1 MKQFAR
7 TVLTIILCVVFI
19 AIADIANISR
29 KEKRLSRAVRSIG
42 GRSGSIPVWPLGTEY
57 RVTLT
62 ALPNDSQLEE
72 LKIANRLR
80 GWVGIAFEDCDL
92 SEKDVSE
99 LLTALPYC
107 HLFVVNGRGL
117 VPFSAI
123 RPEMGEPSD
132 APQPRNEAF

>member
-1 MKQFAR
+1 MRQFAK
-7 TVLTIILCVVFI
+7 TVLIIILCVVFI
-19 AIADIANISR
+19 AIVDIVNISR
-29 KEKRLSRAVRSIG
+29 KEKRLSRVIRSIG

-62 ALPNDSQLEE
+62 AVPNDSQLED

-92 SEKDVSE
+92 AEKDVSQ
-99 LLTALPYC
+99 LLTALPDC
-107 HLFVVNGRGL
+107 HLFIVNGRGL
-117 VPFSAI
+117 ISFGSI

-132 APQPRNEAF
+132 TIE